1 MFIACGV
8 VTEVVITIH
17 NNDFQYSILAS
28 MTPEKT
34 KKNPPP
40 TTATPAKKRR
50 RTSTSTTTA
59 KTSTPKKNTPK
70 TKTKPTRK
78 GTAPSANNA
87 IGIAIPPARTLLVDN
102 GGDTIKYGWMNNND
116 NPPQSLPNVSA
127 RLMHQ
132 FTTLV
137 GDELDRVQ
145 NPNSLMAQIR
155 STERGMICNLE
166 NQTRVWKRMLD
177 LLGVLVP
184 THTDTAKCLGWKVKN
199 GSSTKSNS
207 KKAAAAA
214 KKTAVSAVAGGG
226 NNGGLIVPEKTI
238 PTHSMAIILLLPP
251 HCPRILL
258 DQIFH
263 IWMEDFGVSYIGLG
277 ISSVCASYD
286 QTLRTPWKTSCT
298 VDLGW
303 SSTLIV
309 PTFKDKLIDGKKEE
323 RRGVDDG
330 AEKKKKTISTIR
342 RIPLGGRHMINMLK
356 YYMSYRQYN
365 LMDQELLMRDVFE
378 RLSYVSMDMEEDL
391 KIARLK
397 PSGRRLYDRDFVLP
411 DYTNTSKGKIRLPL
425 ALQKEL
431 EMEEQRKK
439 KQQLQEID
447 ESIDDDDDDEEEE
460 EEEDEDFEEEDD
472 DGDDDD
478 DDDFEEDMKEKPT
491 TNKKRTKEQ
500 KGHKKR
506 KRDTDDD
513 ENFDNNN
520 SNDDDEEEESM
531 EEKRKRLLQ
540 QRAEEQRRK
549 REQQEEEQVLR
560 VSVERFVIPE
570 VLFRPIDA
578 GLQSDLMGVSH
589 AIVQSVE
596 SCPEPYRPALYRSV
610 YLVGG
615 VTLLPNL
622 MERLQRELRSLVPTE
637 YDLKISMA
645 DSPID
650 RAWLG
655 AKSFFGQVPY
665 TKWSVSRQ
673 EWENVSKRKAY
684 NKLLIENG
692 GCYV

>member
-1 MFIACGV
+1 
-8 VTEVVITIH
+8 
-17 NNDFQYSILAS
+17 
-28 MTPEKT
+28 
-34 KKNPPP
+34 
-40 TTATPAKKRR
+40 
-50 RTSTSTTTA
+50 
-59 KTSTPKKNTPK
+59 
-70 TKTKPTRK
+70 
-78 GTAPSANNA
+78 
-87 IGIAIPPARTLLVDN
+87 LLVDN
-102 GGDTIKYGWMNNND
+102 GGDTLKYGWIIHNDSDND
-116 NPPQSLPNVSA
+116 NDNDSDNDNTTIEFPQSLPNVSA

-145 NPNSLMAQIR
+145 NPNSLIAQTR

-184 THTDTAKCLGWKVKN
+184 THTDAAKCLGWKVKS
-199 GSSTKSNS
+199 GSSSKS
-207 KKAAAAA
+207 AAA
-214 KKTAVSAVAGGG
+214 KKQATAAGI
-226 NNGGLIVPEKTI
+226 NVGLTLEKTI
-238 PTHSMAIILLLPP
+238 PTYSMAIILLLPP

-277 ISSVCASYD
+277 ISSVCASHD
-286 QTLRTPWKTSCT
+286 QTLCTPWKTSCT

-309 PTFKDKLIDGKKEE
+309 PTFKNTLINGMKESNEKLD
-323 RRGVDDG
+323 
-330 AEKKKKTISTIR
+330 ISTIR

-365 LMDQELLMRDVFE
+365 LMDQELLMRNVFE
-378 RLSYVSMDMEEDL
+378 RLSYVSMDTEGDL
-391 KIARLK
+391 KKARLK

-411 DYTNTSKGKIRLPL
+411 DYTNSTKGKIRIPF

-431 EMEEQRKK
+431 KAEEERKK
-439 KQQLQEID
+439 RQQLKQIEND
-447 ESIDDDDDDEEEE
+447 TENDDDDEDEDEDFEEDDDEEEE
-460 EEEDEDFEEEDD
+460 
-472 DGDDDD
+472 
-478 DDDFEEDMKEKPT
+478 DDDFEEDGKEKYRKGKRGH
-491 TNKKRTKEQ
+491 NKK
-500 KGHKKR
+500 
-506 KRDTDDD
+506 KRDTNDDD
-513 ENFDNNN
+513 CDY
-520 SNDDDEEEESM
+520 DDDEEEESTK
-531 EEKRKRLLQ
+531 EKQKRLLQ
-540 QRAEEQRRK
+540 QRAEEDRQR

-570 VLFRPIDA
+570 VLFRPIDS
-578 GLQSDLMGVSH
+578 GLQSDLVGLSE

-610 YLVGG
+610 YLCGG

-622 MERLQRELRSLVPTE
+622 KERLQRELRILVPTE
-637 YDLKISMA
+637 YDLKICTA

-650 RAWLG
+650 RAWFG
-655 AKSFFGQVPY
+655 AKAFFEQEPY

-673 EWENVSKRKAY
+673 EWENVSKHKAY